1 MPFKPGSKVNGGGR
15 EDGFGFC
22 SRWDILCFPKNGVVL
37 FSMYNGAL
45 GPYIL
50 QINRSQGDGN
60 LSSIEK
66 VEDLGKPLQL
76 GGESYWLLFSSFLQE
91 EYRGGKISS

>member
-1 MPFKPGSKVNGGGR
+1 MLSQ
-15 EDGFGFC
+15 
-22 SRWDILCFPKNGVVL
+22 KNGVAL

-60 LSSIEK
+60 LSSIKK

-76 GGESYWLLFSSFLQE
+76 GGESYWLFFSSLLQE
-91 EYRGGKISS
+91 LMKQLNIIQVSGESYLCFLVTT